1 MRYEKIFD
9 KKVEHNSII
18 YSLDSSVFLATS
30 FTFLVQNPI
39 EGMTQK
45 KGNICGHTRGLCRI
59 LVLVDSPISMEIEKK
74 V

>member
-45 KGNICGHTRGLCRI
+45 RGTYVDTRG
-59 LVLVDSPISMEIEKK
+59 DYAEYWS
-74 V
+74 